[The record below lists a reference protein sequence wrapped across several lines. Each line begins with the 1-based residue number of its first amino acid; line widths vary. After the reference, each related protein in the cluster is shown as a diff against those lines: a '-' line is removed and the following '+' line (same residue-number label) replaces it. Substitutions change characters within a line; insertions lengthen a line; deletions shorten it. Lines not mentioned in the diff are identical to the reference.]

1 MAKEKEPEPELAMHI
16 ALYRQAK
23 SFLLSTHP
31 LSKYGSLL
39 LLFADALLTSLII
52 HKVAYT
58 EIDWKAYMEQIQ
70 QYVEGERDYT
80 KIKGGTGPLV
90 YPAAHVYIYL
100 ALYHITD
107 KGRNILLA
115 QRIFGVLYLATIAT
129 VMACYRRAKVSPLYI
144 FPMLILSKRLHSI
157 FVLRLF
163 NDCFAV
169 FFLWVAIYTFQ
180 RRLWTL
186 GSLTYS
192 FGLGIKMSLLLALPA
207 IGVVLFLGRGFQGAL
222 KQAWLMGQVQ
232 IILAFPFL
240 PTNAIGYLSR
250 AFEFSRAFFFKW
262 TVNWRFMGEQK
273 FLSREFSITLLV
285 GHISALVLFITT
297 RWLKPA
303 EKPITELVT
312 EALKWK
318 EPLGTMQH
326 ACSIRISPNYIL
338 TTILTANAIGM
349 LFARSLHYQ
358 FYAYISLATPFLLW
372 RSGMHPVLQYVTWAA
387 QEWAW
392 NVYPSTDVSSGVVV
406 GVLFVTVGSVWW
418 GTRMD
423 FVVPKGD
430 GGANKKFT

>member
-1 MAKEKEPEPELAMHI
+1 MAKVKEIEIEPAMHTE
-16 ALYRQAK
+16 LYRQVK
-23 SFLLSTHP
+23 SFLLFTHP

-39 LLFADALLTSLII
+39 LLFVDALLTSLII
-52 HKVAYT
+52 HKISYT

-107 KGRNILLA
+107 KGKNILLA
-115 QRIFGVLYLATIAT
+115 QRIFGVLYLATIAI
-129 VMACYRRAKVSPLYI
+129 VMACYRRAKAPLYI
-144 FPMLILSKRLHSI
+144 FPMLVLSKRLHSI

-163 NDCFAV
+163 NDCLAV
-169 FFLWVAIYTFQ
+169 FFLWAAIYTFQ
-180 RRLWTL
+180 RRYWTL

-192 FGLGIKMSLLLALPA
+192 FGLGIKMSLLLALPT

-250 AFEFSRAFFFKW
+250 AFEFSRTFFFRW

-273 FLSREFSITLLV
+273 FLSREFSITLLI
-285 GHISALVLFITT
+285 GHISTLVLFIMT
-297 RWLKPA
+297 RWLKPT
-303 EKPITELVT
+303 EKPITELVA

-318 EPLGTMQH
+318 EPLGKMQH
-326 ACSIRISPNYIL
+326 ACSVRISPNYIL

-358 FYAYISLATPFLLW
+358 FYAYIALATPFLLW
-372 RSGMHPVLQYVTWAA
+372 RSGMHPVLQYVIWAA

-406 GVLFVTVGSVWW
+406 GVLFVTIASVWW

-430 GGANKKFT
+430 GGASKKFT